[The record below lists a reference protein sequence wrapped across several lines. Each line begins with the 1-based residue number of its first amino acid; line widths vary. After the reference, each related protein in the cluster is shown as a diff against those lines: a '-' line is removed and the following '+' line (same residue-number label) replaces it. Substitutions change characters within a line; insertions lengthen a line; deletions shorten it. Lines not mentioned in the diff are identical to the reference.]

1 MLAQGGRGKKSRVP
15 REGRRDARALG
26 SFPFPRSFDSIAI
39 MPQPENKR
47 LFIVDGM
54 SQIYRA
60 YYAIRGLTN
69 SSGLATNAV
78 YGFTMMIRRLISN
91 EKPDYLGVAFDS
103 PERTFRHDVF
113 EAYKATRGAMPDD
126 LVEQLPYIQRACEAL
141 RVPITRAAGFEADD
155 IIGTF
160 ACQAEREGLDVVIVT
175 NDKDMA
181 QLVTDRV
188 KILRTGRDGSMTLL
202 DAKGVEEKFG
212 VRPDQIVDLLGL
224 WGDASDNIPG
234 APGVGEKGAQQII
247 RQFGSIEEAL
257 ARAGEISRK
266 TYRESLLN
274 NAEQIRQ
281 SRELA
286 TIKCDMPIE
295 LDLDSLRYEEPDRRA
310 AYELFSELEFSQ
322 LTREFADAATEGSV
336 ATVAAR
342 KAGRHKYSR
351 VTGRAE
357 LEGLLKSLWSLDRF
371 ALAVAERKGSLYGVA
386 ISTASMNAALV
397 DFEKFE
403 PGADPLSMIKEALEN
418 GLVQKSVH
426 DWKGALTLIDDYA
439 CERKSGGDKAK
450 DKAKKVPGGRGAEG
464 CIQDFEPEVR
474 IEGVEDDTMLAAY
487 LLDPNRTSYRVLEL
501 AREYLG
507 LELADTIEEFEAEDA
522 RALQAADLTFHLAD
536 VLRAKV
542 EERDLERVYTEIEM
556 PLVEILFEMER
567 MGVRIDTAA
576 LEKAGGEME
585 KELARLTADIYRLA
599 GQEFNIN
606 STVQLG
612 EVFEKLN
619 FEVGRRTKTGRI
631 STSSDV
637 LEELAAKYEL
647 PRLII
652 EYREIAK
659 LKSTYVDALPRLIN
673 PRTGRVHTT
682 LNQAVTATGRLSST
696 NPNLQNIPIRSE
708 LGRRIRAAFVPS
720 PGYVLMSAD
729 YSQIELR
736 LFAHLTGDP
745 VMTEA
750 FNKGE
755 DIHARTARAVFGAKT
770 KQEEAE
776 SRRLAKVVNFAI
788 AYDVG
793 PFGLAQRTGLS
804 RAEARKA
811 IDNYYE
817 TYTGVRRY
825 MEETPAKVREEG
837 VVKTFFGR
845 IRPIPD
851 INNHN
856 HNLRARAEREAINAP
871 IQGTAA
877 DLVKMAMIRVH
888 ERLRRSGLGARVLL
902 QVHDELLLEVPEK
915 EVEKTRD
922 LVRTEMESVYPL
934 SVPLVV
940 DIGVGKNWMEAKP

>member
-1 MLAQGGRGKKSRVP
+1 
-15 REGRRDARALG
+15 
-26 SFPFPRSFDSIAI
+26 
-39 MPQPENKR
+39 
-47 LFIVDGM
+47 
-54 SQIYRA
+54 
-60 YYAIRGLTN
+60 
-69 SSGLATNAV
+69 
-78 YGFTMMIRRLISN
+78 
-91 EKPDYLGVAFDS
+91 
-103 PERTFRHDVF
+103 
-113 EAYKATRGAMPDD
+113 
-126 LVEQLPYIQRACEAL
+126 
-141 RVPITRAAGFEADD
+141 
-155 IIGTF
+155 
-160 ACQAEREGLDVVIVT
+160 
-175 NDKDMA
+175 
-181 QLVTDRV
+181 
-188 KILRTGRDGSMTLL
+188 
-202 DAKGVEEKFG
+202 
-212 VRPDQIVDLLGL
+212 
-224 WGDASDNIPG
+224 
-234 APGVGEKGAQQII
+234 
-247 RQFGSIEEAL
+247 
-257 ARAGEISRK
+257 
-266 TYRESLLN
+266 
-274 NAEQIRQ
+274 
-281 SRELA
+281 
-286 TIKCDMPIE
+286 
-295 LDLDSLRYEEPDRRA
+295 
-310 AYELFSELEFSQ
+310 
-322 LTREFADAATEGSV
+322 
-336 ATVAAR
+336 
-342 KAGRHKYSR
+342 
-351 VTGRAE
+351 
-357 LEGLLKSLWSLDRF
+357 
-371 ALAVAERKGSLYGVA
+371 
-386 ISTASMNAALV
+386 
-397 DFEKFE
+397 
-403 PGADPLSMIKEALEN
+403 
-418 GLVQKSVH
+418 
-426 DWKGALTLIDDYA
+426 
-439 CERKSGGDKAK
+439 
-450 DKAKKVPGGRGAEG
+450 
-464 CIQDFEPEVR
+464 
-474 IEGVEDDTMLAAY
+474 
-487 LLDPNRTSYRVLEL
+487 
-501 AREYLG
+501 
-507 LELADTIEEFEAEDA
+507 IEEFDAEDA

-536 VLRAKV
+536 VLRAKI
-542 EERDLERVYTEIEM
+542 EARDLEYVYAEIEL

-585 KELARLTADIYRLA
+585 KELARLTAQIYSLA

-619 FEVGRRTKTGRI
+619 FDVGRRTKTGRI

-647 PRLII
+647 PRLVI

-682 LNQAVTATGRLSST
+682 LNQAVTSTGRLSST

-750 FNKGE
+750 FNNGE
-755 DIHARTARAVFGAKT
+755 DIHTRTARAVFGAKT
-770 KQEEAE
+770 RQEESE

-793 PFGLAQRTGLS
+793 PFGLAQRTGLT
-804 RAEARKA
+804 RAEAKKA

-825 MEETPAKVREEG
+825 MEETPVRVREDG
-837 VVKTFFGR
+837 VVKTLFGR

-902 QVHDELLLEVPEK
+902 QVHDELLLEVPK
-915 EVEKTRD
+915 AEVEQTRE
-922 LVRTEMESVYPL
+922 LVRKEMESVYEL
-934 SVPLVV
+934 AVPLVV